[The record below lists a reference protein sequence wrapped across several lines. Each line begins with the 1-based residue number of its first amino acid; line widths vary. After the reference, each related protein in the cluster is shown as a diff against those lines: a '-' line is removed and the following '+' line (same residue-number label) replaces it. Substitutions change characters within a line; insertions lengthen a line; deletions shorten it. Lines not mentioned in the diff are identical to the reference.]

1 VLSGEYGLE
10 DVSLSVPVRLGN
22 GGARGVE
29 EWPLSGE
36 ERDALAEAARFVREA
51 ADGLA

>member
-1 VLSGEYGLE
+1 
-10 DVSLSVPVRLGN
+10 
-22 GGARGVE
+22 VE